1 MKFKRECES
10 AFLNKLWSEAEE
22 PLIEIIDKSE
32 NLYHIEYALPLV
44 LNNQTKYVL
53 QQFRKTAVPDS
64 ENTDGWKTGSDGFII
79 SMEISADDNKEKI
92 AKCLEKMK
100 LYVFDDDDQSPFDV
114 DYIHCFMK
122 LGPPRFI
129 NTTTTSTTTTT
140 ITTTTT
146 TTTLTTTKTTIGTST
161 TTTTTTTTSTTTAA
175 TSSNQAYILDGHDP
189 IERLWVLNTFG
200 LFELQTAI
208 TFDCPLKFSST
219 FNHQDNIIIVS
230 NYCSFVYFFD
240 SDCGLSET
248 SIPVP
253 FPNKDNDDQMTSH
266 TISDEKFIFAHDNGE
281 IRSLLITD
289 FPVSST
295 SWAAVTPIGPV
306 LESRGKSFNN

>member
-10 AFLNKLWSEAEE
+10 VFLNKLWSEAEE

-32 NLYHIEYALPLV
+32 NLYHVEYALPSV
-44 LNNQTKYVL
+44 FNNQTKYVL

-64 ENTDGWKTGSDGFII
+64 EDSDGWKTGSDGFII

-100 LYVFDDDDQSPFDV
+100 LYIFDDDEQSPFDV

-122 LGPPRFI
+122 LGPPRFM
-129 NTTTTSTTTTT
+129 NTTP
-140 ITTTTT
+140 
-146 TTTLTTTKTTIGTST
+146 
-161 TTTTTTTTSTTTAA
+161 TSTTTA
-175 TSSNQAYILDGHDP
+175 TTTTTPTTTTISSNPAYILDGHDP
-189 IERLWVLNTFG
+189 IERLWILNTFG
-200 LFELQTAI
+200 VFELQTAI

-248 SIPVP
+248 SIPAP
-253 FPNKDNDDQMTSH
+253 FPNEDNDDQMTSH
-266 TISDEKFIFAHDNGE
+266 TIANEKFIFSHYLGA
-281 IRSLLITD
+281 IRYLNITD
-289 FPVSST
+289 FPASST
-295 SWAAVTPIGPV
+295 SWVEGTPIGPM
-306 LESRGKSFNN
+306 LASRGKSFNI